1 MAQHYT
7 LNFNWRKT
15 MTNRT
20 CTDVVLTNTSL
31 GYKYAARRIQECFVP
46 PAGDA
51 PKFYGILNPRIEELM
66 GLVRAK
72 FSDAVDIYPT
82 GIAQVSIRPH
92 SSNVG
97 TAIASWDGEKERY
110 IIHSLRVRRVRRVR
124 RVTSNS
130 LGVLPLESDWIA
142 TGIKDCKRAASFIAG
157 LLSYTDTELAAF
169 VVQELG
175 EIVKEDVEGVRTKL
189 AGAFSKFKYKLDS
202 SLMATEILEILDCIA
217 QNKPAYMPENGS
229 ITQHYNTFAAERKQL
244 EEKANHV
251 GELTSMFMFRAARNN
266 TIVLVAPRPELNA
279 LKTPPY
285 TKSYNSFDDLPQEIK
300 RVVMTLEV
308 KEKDPEG
315 RVEGVGIVA
324 EKGMSLCNEACGFA
338 VPIDTLNSF
347 ILEVEGG
354 L

>member
-1 MAQHYT
+1 
-7 LNFNWRKT
+7 

-20 CTDVVLTNTSL
+20 CTDVVLTDTCL
-31 GYKYAARRIQECFVP
+31 GYKYAAWRIQECFVP

-97 TAIASWDGEKERY
+97 TAIASWDEEKERY
-110 IIHSLRVRRVRRVR
+110 IIHSLRVRRVRRV
-124 RVTSNS
+124 TGNS
-130 LGVLPLESDWIA
+130 LGGVVESDWIA

-175 EIVKEDVEGVRTKL
+175 EIVKGDVEGVRNKL

-244 EEKANHV
+244 GEKANHV

-285 TKSYNSFDDLPQEIK
+285 TKSYNSFDDLPQGIK

-324 EKGMSLCNEACGFA
+324 EKGRSLCNEACGFA